1 MPSGRPQERLFPF
14 SWLVQSLCR
23 KPYWAS
29 ITTLI
34 VLQSTLGAAWT
45 ISVQRFVGTALG
57 AVGGALLM
65 TFGSGNTLAFGV
77 GVFSLGLICTLL
89 RLERNAYRYA
99 GITLA
104 IVMLI
109 VRSGNALMVAIHRF
123 IEVSIGIA
131 VGLALAAIWPERA

>member
-1 MPSGRPQERLFPF
+1 
-14 SWLVQSLCR
+14 
-23 KPYWAS
+23 
-29 ITTLI
+29 
-34 VLQSTLGAAWT
+34 
-45 ISVQRFVGTALG
+45 
-57 AVGGALLM
+57 M